1 MLSNNINNMART
13 KQSFL
18 FAYVTPKTNGLS
30 DFSHILY
37 CSNCLVRTKTEFV
50 QVFVVTHKS
59 SY

>member
-1 MLSNNINNMART
+1 MART